1 MKEIIEIT
9 AMEAF
14 DTPYMTQAE
23 DLSIEQRGYW
33 TRVSGKN
40 VSLTDYRGATIEERE
55 KWQKE
60 LDEIYSKNNSMSN
73 NIKE

>member
-1 MKEIIEIT
+1 MK
-9 AMEAF
+9 AF
-14 DTPYMTQAE
+14 GTPYMTQAE

-40 VSLTDYRGATIEERE
+40 VSLTDYRGATIDERE
-55 KWQKE
+55 KWQDE
-60 LDEIYSKNNSMSN
+60 LDAMQAERMQMFH

>member
-1 MKEIIEIT
+1 MKEII

-14 DTPYMTQAE
+14 GTPYMTQAE
-23 DLSIEQRGYW
+23 DVSIDERDYW

-40 VSLTDYRGATIEERE
+40 VNAEDYRGATAEERE
-55 KWQKE
+55 KWQEE
-60 LDEIYSKNNSMSN
+60 LDAMQAEIMMFN

>member
-1 MKEIIEIT
+1 MKEIK

-23 DLSIEQRGYW
+23 DVSIEQRGYW
-33 TRVSGKN
+33 TRVSGRN

-60 LDEIYSKNNSMSN
+60 LDAMRAERMQMFNNK
-73 NIKE
+73 KE

>member
-9 AMEAF
+9 AMKAF
-14 DTPYMTQAE
+14 GTPYMTQAE

-33 TRVSGKN
+33 TRVLGKN
-40 VSLTDYRGATIEERE
+40 VTIENYRGATIEERE

-60 LDEIYSKNNSMSN
+60 LDEIYSKNNPMFN